1 MPSLVVVSQIDGYR
15 VFEINKERVVIGRG
29 EDADLMLPN
38 ISVSRHHAE
47 VSIKGN
53 QAYIKDL
60 DSSNGTVLNGK
71 RVESAELSSGDE
83 IVLGKFHLA
92 YMGDGAD
99 DRFFKGRY
107 LEYML
112 KYDATPNRGVDDST
126 FSISPEQ
133 LRKKQLIDHRM
144 RSAKLV
150 LNKNSTRFWF
160 PEDRGLTMGGGGM
173 IPVEGMFT
181 GGVVAEITW
190 DGKAHVLN
198 KRARLLKVLVN
209 EQPKS
214 EHPLQN
220 GDRIRVGETNFRY
233 EVPPMD

>member
-15 VFEINKERVVIGRG
+15 VFEINKDRVIIGRG

-47 VSIKGN
+47 VSINGD

-71 RVESAELSSGDE
+71 RVQHAELSSGDE

-92 YMGDGAD
+92 YMGDGPN

-107 LEYML
+107 LEYMR
-112 KYDATPNRGVDDST
+112 KYDATPTRGVDDST

-133 LRKKQLIDHRM
+133 LRQKQVIDHRM

-150 LNKNSTRFWF
+150 LNKNSSRFWF

-190 DGKAHVLN
+190 DGTAHVLN
-198 KRARLLKVLVN
+198 KRARLLKVMVN

-214 EHPLQN
+214 EHPLQH
-220 GDRIRVGETNFRY
+220 GDRIRIGETNFRY